1 MCWRGGQTGGSTY
14 KQVTV
19 NLKKYYQVHN
29 VPEGKQNTCGFQVRV
44 FARTGA
50 TAVKL
55 ASFYAM

>member
-1 MCWRGGQTGGSTY
+1 M
-14 KQVTV
+14 TV

-55 ASFYAM
+55 ASFYAMWLLVPLNEIALT